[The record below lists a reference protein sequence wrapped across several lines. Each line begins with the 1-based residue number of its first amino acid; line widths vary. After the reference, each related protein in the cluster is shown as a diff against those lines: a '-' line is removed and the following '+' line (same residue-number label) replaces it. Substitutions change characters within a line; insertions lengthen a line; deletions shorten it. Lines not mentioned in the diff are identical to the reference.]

1 MVSSFPDSTSH
12 RHTPKSLNN
21 SKIHQ
26 VASCPIKVKTLREEK
41 KNPEGGENRKTAI
54 SFLKTHIN
62 KFIDS

>member
-1 MVSSFPDSTSH
+1 
-12 RHTPKSLNN
+12 
-21 SKIHQ
+21 